1 MITLLRK
8 IRVALTPRSWLLKS
22 KLANG
27 ALVYG
32 NNRAGF
38 GGRGIYVYRDSI
50 EPEFPH
56 LEQFLDPNGVF
67 VDVGANTGIYTIKA
81 AKHYSNNG
89 GLVLAIEPFI
99 DVLAVLFHNIQVN
112 NFTNVK
118 LYNFCAAERTGSA
131 TLWRNFDKPNSFG
144 LIQRDKKA
152 TSLPTLTV
160 TLDDLFDWEGLDRL
174 DYLKIDAEGSEQQVL
189 LGAKRI
195 VEKYR
200 PIIQMEININDVP
213 VNLTNYSVFHAPQSA
228 NKVCIP
234 NEHSKRHLPKQF
246 GWGQVA

>member
-1 MITLLRK
+1 M
-8 IRVALTPRSWLLKS
+8 ALTPRGWLLKT

-38 GGRGIYVYRDSI
+38 GGRGIYVLRESI

-56 LEQFLDPNGVF
+56 LEKFLEPSGVF

-81 AKHYSNNG
+81 AKHYAASNG
-89 GLVLAIEPFI
+89 IVLAIEPFI
-99 DVLAVLFHNIQVN
+99 DVLAVLFHNIQAN
-112 NFTNVK
+112 KFTNVK

-131 TLWRNFDKPNSFG
+131 TLWQNFNKPNSFS
-144 LIQRDKKA
+144 LIQRDEKA
-152 TSLPTLTV
+152 SSLPTLTV
-160 TLDDLFDWEGLDRL
+160 KLDDLFEWEGLDRL

-189 LGAKRI
+189 RGAKRI
-195 VEKYR
+195 IEKSR
-200 PIIQMEININDVP
+200 PIIQMETNIHDAP
-213 VNLTNYSVFHAPQSA
+213 VDLMNYSLFQAPQSA

-234 NEHSKRHLPKQF
+234 NEHPKIQLPRQL
-246 GWGQVA
+246 GWAQLN